1 MFLGQ
6 LSAAQEPKI
15 WAGCQSPMPELLWP
29 QHTPPTNHYSTCS
42 GHWAEKEKQADTKS
56 S

>member
-6 LSAAQEPKI
+6 LTAAQEPKM
-15 WAGCQSPMPELLWP
+15 WAQCQRLMQELLWP
-29 QHTPPTNHYSTCS
+29 QHIPPTNHSACP
-42 GHWAEKEKQADTKS
+42 GHWVEKEKQADTKS